1 MAPDT
6 NYVLRRDS
14 IAAASTGGN
23 GLAGSAPLRRGALER
38 PGQVRDDQ
46 EQRQGRQQNCK
57 DDLLHSN
64 LIIAIV
70 MSGRPFGLAGQT
82 SRLPEADTSGLQD

>member
-64 LIIAIV
+64 LNYYCRYKRQTV
-70 MSGRPFGLAGQT
+70 CLGSSNLA
-82 SRLPEADTSGLQD
+82 AA